1 MRYEDIERARAH
13 HAALVQLFSRTLSP
27 HDAHLGPEVL
37 RACWGAWTVIDN
49 VHCRAR
55 IRKLVEYASA
65 LFAPRRQ
72 GVPVILAEQALND
85 KIRRMLDSYARWLD
99 YLQAA
104 REA

>member
-1 MRYEDIERARAH
+1 
-13 HAALVQLFSRTLSP
+13 
-27 HDAHLGPEVL
+27 VL
-37 RACWGAWTVIDN
+37 RTCWGAWTAVDN

-65 LFAPRRQ
+65 LFAPRPQ

-104 REA
+104 REANADLPQRSRGQGALHASAR